1 MSYLYNVPC
10 CLWPRTRQLHFVA
23 LLAVAVPCGQK
34 SYPVARVQGRDN
46 CTLSPCWHVAV
57 RCPAVLTIIAL
68 LLLKLKNRI
77 TLQLLLAPCGANF
90 ATPLAYIHATVHTD
104 VRKDAIFSQ
113 AVLPYKHNY
122 KTKASRPGRVRRT
135 HVKCTRCI
143 PLSLTANNPSQG
155 AAAGTKPRRTVTRH
169 SHSSTCTLWLHS
181 KHTKH
186 TLQHPMTLGCYPLHN
201 LPIRTIRVSSPEKHP
216 TRMHTRD
223 DETGP
228 TFSCPTLAT
237 AKCSHVR
244 VWSAHASDARSTLS

>member
-23 LLAVAVPCGQK
+23 LLAVAVPCSQK

-57 RCPAVLTIIAL
+57 QCPAVLIIIAL
-68 LLLKLKNRI
+68 LLLRLKIESHCSSTSTVRCKLCYTSR
-77 TLQLLLAPCGANF
+77 L
-90 ATPLAYIHATVHTD
+90 HATVHTD

-122 KTKASRPGRVRRT
+122 KTKASRLGRVRRT

-186 TLQHPMTLGCYPLHN
+186 TLQHPMTLGCYPLRN
-201 LPIRTIRVSSPEKHP
+201 LPIGRSAFRLQRSIQPHAHQGR
-216 TRMHTRD
+216 RD
-223 DETGP
+223 RPDLFLPNPGDSE
-228 TFSCPTLAT
+228 
-237 AKCSHVR
+237 V
-244 VWSAHASDARSTLS
+244 

>member
-1 MSYLYNVPC
+1 M
-10 CLWPRTRQLHFVA
+10 
-23 LLAVAVPCGQK
+23 
-34 SYPVARVQGRDN
+34 
-46 CTLSPCWHVAV
+46 
-57 RCPAVLTIIAL
+57 RC
-68 LLLKLKNRI
+68 KLCYTSR
-77 TLQLLLAPCGANF
+77 L
-90 ATPLAYIHATVHTD
+90 HATVHTD

-122 KTKASRPGRVRRT
+122 KTKASRLGRVRRT